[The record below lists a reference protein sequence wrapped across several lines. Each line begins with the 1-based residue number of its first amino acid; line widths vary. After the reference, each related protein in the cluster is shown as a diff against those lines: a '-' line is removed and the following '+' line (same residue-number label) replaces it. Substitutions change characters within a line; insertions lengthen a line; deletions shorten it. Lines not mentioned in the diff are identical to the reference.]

1 MEYVASNHEL
11 DSLIKGMP
19 IQCIVR
25 VKPSVGYQKEDIRID
40 GNRVSILDV
49 NNRVKEEF
57 DCNEIYSPD
66 QTMAKLFDTSFP
78 PYLRAF
84 IEGVNVSV
92 FTFGATGSGKTH
104 ALEGN
109 QTDPGLVS
117 LVSDNIFSI
126 LEDKR
131 YRQSGAHPE
140 AGNSNFSYNV
150 KIRYVEIVDEEI
162 YDLLQPT
169 GAYGH
174 NTLNVVTNEWE
185 GPTINGVPWV
195 PMSNQHQIADY
206 FVSGC
211 KNRTTR
217 SNEFGKLSDK
227 STGVFSIE
235 ITQITENP
243 SSGETNVRVS
253 KFHLIDLPGC
263 EVLTEEPEAL
273 RVREG
278 TTLNKSILSLNT
290 LIKDLSTNRHGD
302 FIYYDGSVVT
312 QLLKETFGGNS
323 LTIGL
328 FNLQYGDAIGSTVTM
343 RTFRKCQMISNFAV
357 MNDNQILGLIRKY
370 RVELVQLQNQVNMLP
385 GDNADNYNLKIA
397 ELEKKLIEENLEK
410 MKMADERSKL
420 INKMQG
426 MKLKF

>member
-1 MEYVASNHEL
+1 MEYVSSQHEL
-11 DSLIKGMP
+11 DSLIKGVP
-19 IQCIVR
+19 IQCMVR

-66 QTMAKLFDTSFP
+66 QTMAKVFDTSFP

-84 IEGVNVSV
+84 SEGVNVSV

-117 LVSDNIFSI
+117 LISDNIFTI

-131 YRQSGAHPE
+131 YRQSGSHPD
-140 AGNSNFSYNV
+140 ASGTNFNFSV
-150 KIRYVEIVDEEI
+150 KIRFVEVVDEDI

-174 NTLNVVTNEWE
+174 NSLNVVTNEWD
-185 GPTINGVPWV
+185 GPTINGIAWI

-227 STGVFSIE
+227 STAIFSIE
-235 ITQITENP
+235 ITQVTDNP
-243 SSGETNVRVS
+243 DSGDTNVLVS
-253 KFHLIDLPGC
+253 KFHIIDLPGC
-263 EVLTEEPEAL
+263 EVLTEDPESL

-278 TTLNKSILSLNT
+278 TSLNKSILALNT
-290 LIKDLSTNRHGD
+290 LMKDLATNRHGD

-312 QLLKETFGGNS
+312 QLMKDTFGGNS

-328 FNLQYGDAIGSTVTM
+328 FNLQYGDSIGSLVTM
-343 RTFRKCQMISNFAV
+343 RTFRKCQQITNFPV
-357 MNDNQILGLIRKY
+357 INDNRILGLLRKY

-410 MKMADERSKL
+410 MKMADEKSRL
-420 INKMQG
+420 VNKMQE

>member
-1 MEYVASNHEL
+1 MENAYSSHEL
-11 DSLIKGMP
+11 DTLIKGVP
-19 IQCIVR
+19 IQGLIR
-25 VKPSVGYQKEDIRID
+25 LKPSVGYQKEDIRID

-66 QTMAKLFDTSFP
+66 QTMAKMFDTSFP

-84 IEGVNVSV
+84 TEGVNVSV

-104 ALEGN
+104 DLEGN

-117 LVSDNIFSI
+117 LFADNMFNI

-131 YRQSGAHPE
+131 YRLSGANPE
-140 AGNSNFSYNV
+140 ASGTNFSFSI

-162 YDLLQPT
+162 FDLLQPT

-174 NTLNVVTNEWE
+174 HTLNVVTNEWE
-185 GPTINGVPWV
+185 GPTVNGVAWV

-227 STGVFSIE
+227 ATAIFSME

-243 SSGETNVRVS
+243 ETGDTHVLVS
-253 KFHLIDLPGC
+253 KLHIIDLPGC
-263 EVLTEEPEAL
+263 EVLTEDPEAL

-278 TTLNKSILSLNT
+278 TTLNKSILALNT
-290 LIKDLSTNRHGD
+290 LLKDLSTNRHGD

-323 LTIGL
+323 LTIGI
-328 FNLQYGDAIGSTVTM
+328 FNLQYGDPIGSQVTM
-343 RTFRKCQMISNFAV
+343 RSFRK
-357 MNDNQILGLIRKY
+357 
-370 RVELVQLQNQVNMLP
+370 
-385 GDNADNYNLKIA
+385 
-397 ELEKKLIEENLEK
+397 
-410 MKMADERSKL
+410 
-420 INKMQG
+420 
-426 MKLKF
+426 

>member
-1 MEYVASNHEL
+1 
-11 DSLIKGMP
+11 
-19 IQCIVR
+19 
-25 VKPSVGYQKEDIRID
+25 
-40 GNRVSILDV
+40 
-49 NNRVKEEF
+49 
-57 DCNEIYSPD
+57 
-66 QTMAKLFDTSFP
+66 
-78 PYLRAF
+78 
-84 IEGVNVSV
+84 VSV
-92 FTFGATGSGKTH
+92 FTFGSTGSGKTH

-109 QTDPGLVS
+109 QTDPGIVS
-117 LVSDNIFSI
+117 LIADNIFNI

-131 YRQSGAHPE
+131 YRQGGAYPGASGT
-140 AGNSNFSYNV
+140 NFSFSI
-150 KIRYVEIVDEEI
+150 KMRYVEIVDEEI

-174 NTLNVVTNEWE
+174 HTLNVVTNEWE
-185 GPTINGVPWV
+185 GPTVNGVAWI

-211 KNRTTR
+211 KNRTSR

-227 STGVFSIE
+227 ATAIFSLE

-243 SSGETNVRVS
+243 DSGDTSVLVS
-253 KFHLIDLPGC
+253 KIHIIDLPGC
-263 EVLTEEPEAL
+263 EVLTEDPEAL

-278 TTLNKSILSLNT
+278 TTLNRSILALNT
-290 LIKDLSTNRHGD
+290 LFKDLATNRHGD

-312 QLLKETFGGNS
+312 QLLKDTYGGNS
-323 LTIGL
+323 LTIGV

-343 RTFRKCQMISNFAV
+343 RTFRKCQMITNYPV
-357 MNDNQILGLIRKY
+357 INDNRILGLLRKY

-410 MKMADERSKL
+410 MKMADEKSRLVS
-420 INKMQG
+420 KMQE
-426 MKLKF
+426 MKLRF